1 MQKLLFVDDEPLVLQ
16 GLRRCLHGM
25 SKDWDMTFVESGEAA
40 LQSLAREPF
49 DVIITDMRMP
59 KMDGAQLL
67 EEVKRRY
74 PAIVRMVLSGQS
86 SREAVL
92 RSLSPTHQYM
102 SKPCDP
108 QELKVKLAQAFS
120 MRDLLENPSLKALVS
135 GLKSIPSLPA
145 VYDELMAE
153 LQSEDSSTARVG
165 AIISKDVGMTA
176 KILQIANSAF
186 LGLRCHISNPAQAV
200 CMIGMDMVRALV
212 VSVHVFSQFEGQPSV
227 SARWQDLWEHSVSVG
242 TLAKK
247 IASAQKAVK
256 VVVEES
262 FTAGLLHDVGKIILL
277 AEMPQ
282 EYAAT
287 MDRALDPARSLADL
301 EREKFGCSH
310 ADVGAYLIGLWGL
323 PHSLTQAV
331 GFHDRPALCVENRF
345 SPLTAT
351 HVADAVVSEKHR
363 SPTTQDITLDRAY
376 LAALGIADREPAWR
390 ELYEEEE
397 REKEAKAQKQMR
409 EVRDDRKDSL
419 R

>member
-16 GLRRCLHGM
+16 GLRRSLHTM
-25 SKDWDMTFVESGEAA
+25 SRDWNMTFVESGDEA
-40 LQSLAREPF
+40 LQVLDREPY

-67 EEVKRRY
+67 EEVKRRH
-74 PAIVRMVLSGQS
+74 PAMVRMVLSGQS

-108 QELKVKLAQAFS
+108 QDLKIKLAQAFA
-120 MRDLLENPSLKALVS
+120 MRDLLENPKLKALVS

-145 VYDELMAE
+145 VYDELMQE

-165 AIISKDVGMTA
+165 TIIAKDAGMTA

-212 VSVHVFSQFEGQPSV
+212 VSVHVFSQFEAKPSV
-227 SARWQDLWEHSVSVG
+227 SSRWEDLWEHSVAVAS
-242 TLAKK
+242 LSKR
-247 IASAQKAVK
+247 IAAAQKSIK
-256 VVVEES
+256 VVLEDS

-277 AEMPQ
+277 AEMPA
-282 EYAAT
+282 EYA
-287 MDRALDPARSLADL
+287 DILNRLVDRSLSLAEL
-301 EREKFGCSH
+301 ERDKIGCTH
-310 ADVGAYLIGLWGL
+310 ADVGAYLIGIWGL
-323 PHSLTQAV
+323 PHTLTQAV
-331 GFHDRPALCVENRF
+331 GFHDRPGLVVENRF

-351 HVADAVVSEKHR
+351 HVADAIVSEKHC
-363 SPTTQDITLDRAY
+363 SATTQDVALDRAY
-376 LAALGIADREPAWR
+376 LEGLGIGDREAAWR
-390 ELYEEEE
+390 ELYEEEI
-397 REKEAKAQKQMR
+397 RQKSAR
-409 EVRDDRKDSL
+409 GGV
-419 R
+419 

>member
-16 GLRRCLHGM
+16 GLRRSLHTM
-25 SKDWDMTFVESGEAA
+25 SRDWNMTFVESGDEA
-40 LQSLAREPF
+40 LQVLDREPY

-67 EEVKRRY
+67 EEVKRRH
-74 PAIVRMVLSGQS
+74 PAMVRMVLSGQS

-108 QELKVKLAQAFS
+108 QDLKIKLAQAFA
-120 MRDLLENPSLKALVS
+120 MRDLLENPKLKALVS

-145 VYDELMAE
+145 VYDELMQE

-165 AIISKDVGMTA
+165 TIIAKDAGMTA

-212 VSVHVFSQFEGQPSV
+212 VSVHVFSQFEAKPSV
-227 SARWQDLWEHSVSVG
+227 SSRWEDLWEHSVAVAS
-242 TLAKK
+242 LSKR
-247 IASAQKAVK
+247 IAAAQKSIK
-256 VVVEES
+256 VVLEDS

-277 AEMPQ
+277 AEMPA
-282 EYAAT
+282 EYA
-287 MDRALDPARSLADL
+287 DILNRLVDRSLSLAEL
-301 EREKFGCSH
+301 ERDKIGCTH
-310 ADVGAYLIGLWGL
+310 ADVGAYLIGIWGL
-323 PHSLTQAV
+323 PHTLTQAV
-331 GFHDRPALCVENRF
+331 GFHDRPGLVVENRF

-351 HVADAVVSEKHR
+351 HVADAIVSEKHC
-363 SPTTQDITLDRAY
+363 SATTQDVALDRAY
-376 LAALGIADREPAWR
+376 LAGLGIGDREAAWR
-390 ELYEEEE
+390 ELYEEEI
-397 REKEAKAQKQMR
+397 RQKSAR
-409 EVRDDRKDSL
+409 GGV
-419 R
+419 

>member
-1 MQKLLFVDDEPLVLQ
+1 
-16 GLRRCLHGM
+16 
-25 SKDWDMTFVESGEAA
+25 MTFVESGEAA
-40 LQSLAREPF
+40 LQVLAREPF

-67 EEVKRRY
+67 EEVKRRH
-74 PAIVRMVLSGQS
+74 PAMVRMVLSGQS

-108 QELKVKLAQAFS
+108 QDLKVKLAQAFS
-120 MRDLLENPSLKALVS
+120 MRDLLENPKLKALVS

-153 LQSEDSSTARVG
+153 LQAEDSSTARLG
-165 AIISKDVGMTA
+165 AIISRDAGMTA

-212 VSVHVFSQFEGQPSV
+212 VSVHVFSQYEGQPSI
-227 SARWQDLWEHSVSVG
+227 SLRWQDLWEHSVGVA

-247 IASAQKAVK
+247 IAGSQKSVK
-256 VVVEES
+256 LVVEDS

-277 AEMPQ
+277 AEMPK
-282 EYAAT
+282 EYGSII
-287 MDRALDPARSLADL
+287 DRLVDPSQSLADL
-301 EREKFGCSH
+301 EREKFGCTH
-310 ADVGAYLIGLWGL
+310 ADVGAYLIGVWGL

-331 GFHDRPALCVENRF
+331 DSMIAPRFVWRIASRP
-345 SPLTAT
+345 
-351 HVADAVVSEKHR
+351 
-363 SPTTQDITLDRAY
+363 
-376 LAALGIADREPAWR
+376 
-390 ELYEEEE
+390 
-397 REKEAKAQKQMR
+397 
-409 EVRDDRKDSL
+409 
-419 R
+419 

>member
-16 GLRRCLHGM
+16 GLRRCLHAM
-25 SKDWDMTFVESGEAA
+25 SREWQMSFVESGEAA
-40 LQSLAREPF
+40 LQVLAREPF

-67 EEVKRRY
+67 EEVKRRH
-74 PAIVRMVLSGQS
+74 PAMVRMVLSGQS

-108 QELKVKLAQAFS
+108 QDLKVKLAQAFS
-120 MRDLLENPSLKALVS
+120 MRDLLENPKLKALVS

-165 AIISKDVGMTA
+165 TIISKDAGMTA

-227 SARWQDLWEHSVSVG
+227 SSRWHDLWEHSVTVA

-247 IASAQKAVK
+247 IAASQKAIKIVL
-256 VVVEES
+256 EDS

-277 AEMPQ
+277 AEMPH
-282 EYAAT
+282 EYGSII
-287 MDRALDPARSLADL
+287 DRLVDTSLSLADL
-301 EREKFGCSH
+301 EREKFGCTH

-351 HVADAVVSEKHR
+351 HVADAIISEKHR
-363 SPTTQDITLDRAY
+363 SATTQDIVLDRDY
-376 LAALGIADREPAWR
+376 LTGLGIADRESTWR
-390 ELYEEEE
+390 ELYQEA
-397 REKEAKAQKQMR
+397 EKEKEEKAQKQ
-409 EVRDDRKDSL
+409 SAGGGP
-419 R
+419 

>member
-16 GLRRCLHGM
+16 GLRRCLHAM
-25 SKDWDMTFVESGEAA
+25 SNEWDMTFVESGDAA
-40 LQSLAREPF
+40 LETLAREPF

-59 KMDGAQLL
+59 KMDGAHLL

-74 PAIVRMVLSGQS
+74 PAMVRMVLSGQS

-108 QELKVKLAQAFS
+108 QDLKVKLTQAFS
-120 MRDLLENPSLKALVS
+120 MRDLLENPRLKALIS
-135 GLKSIPSLPA
+135 GLKSIPSLPV

-165 AIISKDVGMTA
+165 TIISKDAGMTA

-227 SARWQDLWEHSVSVG
+227 SARWQDLWEHSVAVA

-247 IASAQKAVK
+247 IAASQKAIKIVT
-256 VVVEES
+256 EDS

-277 AEMPQ
+277 AEMPG
-282 EYAAT
+282 EYGAII
-287 MDRALDPARSLADL
+287 DRLTDTSLSLADL
-301 EREKFGCSH
+301 EREKFGCTH

-331 GFHDRPALCVENRF
+331 GVHDRPALCVENRF

-351 HVADAVVSEKHR
+351 HVADAIVSEKHR
-363 SPTTQDITLDRAY
+363 SPTTQDIALDRAY
-376 LAALGIADREPAWR
+376 LTGLGIADRESLWR
-390 ELYEEEE
+390 ELQEEEE
-397 REKEAKAQKQMR
+397 KQKEEKAQKKSAGGAQ
-409 EVRDDRKDSL
+409 
-419 R
+419 

>member
-16 GLRRCLHGM
+16 GLRRCLHAM
-25 SKDWDMTFVESGEAA
+25 SNEWDMTFVESGDAA
-40 LQSLAREPF
+40 LETLAREPF

-59 KMDGAQLL
+59 KMDGAHLL

-74 PAIVRMVLSGQS
+74 PAMVRMVLSGQS

-108 QELKVKLAQAFS
+108 QDLKVKLTQAFS
-120 MRDLLENPSLKALVS
+120 MRDLLENPKLKALIS
-135 GLKSIPSLPA
+135 GLKSIPSLPV

-165 AIISKDVGMTA
+165 TIISKDAGMTA

-227 SARWQDLWEHSVSVG
+227 NARWQDLWEHSVAVA

-247 IASAQKAVK
+247 IAASQKAIKIVT
-256 VVVEES
+256 EDS

-277 AEMPQ
+277 AEMPS
-282 EYAAT
+282 EYGAII
-287 MDRALDPARSLADL
+287 DRLVDTSLSLADL
-301 EREKFGCSH
+301 EREKFGCTH

-351 HVADAVVSEKHR
+351 HVADAIVSEKHR
-363 SPTTQDITLDRAY
+363 SPTTQDIALDRAY
-376 LAALGIADREPAWR
+376 LTGLGIADRESLWR
-390 ELYEEEE
+390 ELQEEEE
-397 REKEAKAQKQMR
+397 KQKEEKAQKQSAGGAR
-409 EVRDDRKDSL
+409 
-419 R
+419 